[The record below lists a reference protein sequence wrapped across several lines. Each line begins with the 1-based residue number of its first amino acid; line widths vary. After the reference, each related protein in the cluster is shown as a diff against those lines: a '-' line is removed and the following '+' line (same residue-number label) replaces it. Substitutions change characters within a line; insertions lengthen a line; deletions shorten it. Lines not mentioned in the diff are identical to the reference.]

1 MDTNETADSNTSD
14 TSAATE
20 SSTEDNTSY
29 SLDDLMNI
37 DATGIEEFQADN
49 HTGMQPLSHW
59 IKHVPPDVRKHL
71 SNLRADYTRKT
82 QELARE
88 RDNFRTEYEQSKS
101 TLEAERAALY
111 TGEVADRVRSLA
123 SDNTEYDM
131 YDPNEL
137 AKHIERESARKLS
150 EMLAPAQEKIA
161 LEQRRYELNKF
172 KSENPDITKDEYRL
186 PIAELLGSRP
196 ELRLE
201 DAYFIVKAKV
211 DSAKLTSE
219 RQAIADKRSTAR
231 ETFNKTSTGRPVVM
245 SKEVPPEIRKQGAW
259 AIAMYHKQRLEGK

>member
-1 MDTNETADSNTSD
+1 METNETADNSNTSD
-14 TSAATE
+14 TSAAT
-20 SSTEDNTSY
+20 TTDTADISY

-111 TGEVADRVRSLA
+111 TGDVADRVRALA

-131 YDPNEL
+131 YDPDGL

-161 LEQRRYELNKF
+161 IEQRRYELNKF

-196 ELRLE
+196 ELKLE
-201 DAYFIVKAKV
+201 DAYYIVKAKV
-211 DSAKLTSE
+211 DSTKLSAE

-231 ETFNKTSTGRPVVM
+231 DTFNKTSTGRPVVM
-245 SKEVPPEIRKQGAW
+245 SKEVPPEIKKQGAY